1 MKEQMKRIAK
11 ENMVT
16 LVFLVLCV
24 FGFVASGQ
32 TFSYVLSEVATRLF
46 RNFGL
51 VFSLIIPV
59 IAGIGADGNC
69 RGGANL
75 YTAVHSFWLAAWQA
89 V

>member
-32 TFSYVLSEVATRLF
+32 TFSYVLSGMAVYEIKVGHYHENGRCKSGICKCH
-46 RNFGL
+46 RN
-51 VFSLIIPV
+51 
-59 IAGIGADGNC
+59 
-69 RGGANL
+69 
-75 YTAVHSFWLAAWQA
+75 
-89 V
+89 